1 MTDHLLKS
9 DFPVYDEATWL
20 AAVSAALKGGS
31 VDDLVSREV
40 DGLTRQPLYTQANAP
55 IAAAAHGTPGHHPYI
70 RGSQSQRD
78 PHLPWHIA
86 QRYIPGR
93 KGADNRSMLLDLTG
107 GVSAILLDLSQGV
120 ISQQQADK
128 LFGGVMLDIAPLAMT
143 PGINIED
150 AQALF
155 DALWAAQNITVDQQ
169 RGFLNADPIGAA
181 ITAGAPPSVD
191 TVASILAW
199 GKDRPQLRLLTASGI
214 PYHAAG
220 AGEAL
225 ELALMAASLVS
236 YIEAG
241 IDAGESAS
249 TLAQKTTLSVAAD
262 IDFFATIAKLRAARL
277 IWSQICTAYDIADTP
292 PYIIAEISER
302 SFSTIDPWVNILRA
316 TVACC
321 GAAIGGADMVVVAPC
336 TAVSDGD
343 NDLSRRIARNTQI
356 IMQEE
361 SHLGHV
367 IDPAGGSWYI
377 ERLTQ
382 DLAETAWK
390 SFQSIEAA
398 GGLLAQLKAG
408 SIATT
413 IKKVATDRFA
423 KNNKRSEALI
433 GVSEFP
439 NLEEAPLT
447 ARAPHGVGD
456 FREAR
461 LAESFEA
468 LRQRAEPVKPKV
480 FLAAIGTPARATAR
494 VNFAA
499 NIYAVGGV
507 ASLIGDGGTDVDAI
521 ATAFKNS
528 GAKIAC
534 ICGADVDYDSYAEA
548 LAQALKAAGAVHIA
562 LAGKS
567 REIDEIDAYCF
578 AGCNALGFAET
589 IHTTLGLGA

>member
-9 DFPVYDEATWL
+9 DFPAYDEATWL
-20 AAVSAALKGGS
+20 FAVSAALKGGH
-31 VDDLVSREV
+31 VDDLISREV
-40 DGLTRQPLYTQANAP
+40 DGLVRQPLYTQTNTHIAESTRGAP
-55 IAAAAHGTPGHHPYI
+55 GQSPFI
-70 RGSQSQRD
+70 RGSQPERD
-78 PHLPWHIA
+78 AHLPWHIA

-93 KGADNRSMLLDLTG
+93 KGSDNRSMLLDLTG
-107 GVSAILLDLSQGV
+107 GVSAILLDLSQASL
-120 ISQQQADK
+120 SQKDADK

-143 PGINIED
+143 PGVNIEG
-150 AQALF
+150 AQSLF
-155 DALWAAQNITVDQQ
+155 DALWAAQNITADQQ
-169 RGFLNADPIGAA
+169 HGYLNADPIGAA
-181 ITAGAPPSVD
+181 ITAGIDPSLD
-191 TVASILAW
+191 MVADILAW
-199 GKDRPQLRLLTASGI
+199 GKDRPQLRLLSASGI

-236 YIEAG
+236 YINAG
-241 IDAGESAS
+241 IEAGESAA
-249 TLAQKTTLSVAAD
+249 TLIQKTCLSVAAD
-262 IDFFATIAKLRAARL
+262 IDFFATVAKLRAARL
-277 IWSQICTAYDIADTP
+277 IWSQICDAYGVKDAA
-292 PYIIAEISER
+292 PYIISEISER

-316 TVACC
+316 TIACC

-367 IDPAGGSWYI
+367 MDPAGGSWYI
-377 ERLTQ
+377 ESLTQ
-382 DLAETAWK
+382 DLAETAWRQ
-390 SFQSIEAA
+390 FQSIEAD
-398 GGLLAQLKAG
+398 GGLLKQLKSG
-408 SIATT
+408 QIAAT
-413 IKKVATDRFA
+413 IKKLAADRFA
-423 KNNKRSEALI
+423 ENSKRAQALI

-447 ARAPHGVGD
+447 ARAAHGTGD

-461 LAESFEA
+461 LSESFEA

-499 NIYAVGGV
+499 NIFAIGGV
-507 ASLIGDGGTDVDAI
+507 ASLIGDGGTDYNAI
-521 ATAFKNS
+521 AQAFRDS

-534 ICGADVDYDSYAEA
+534 ICGADAEYDAHGEA
-548 LAQALKAAGAVHIA
+548 LAQALQAAGAVHIT
-562 LAGKS
+562 LAGKP
-567 REIDEIDAYCF
+567 RNIAEVDAYCF
-578 AGCNALGFAET
+578 AGCDALAFAQT
-589 IHTTLGLGA
+589 IHQTLGLGA